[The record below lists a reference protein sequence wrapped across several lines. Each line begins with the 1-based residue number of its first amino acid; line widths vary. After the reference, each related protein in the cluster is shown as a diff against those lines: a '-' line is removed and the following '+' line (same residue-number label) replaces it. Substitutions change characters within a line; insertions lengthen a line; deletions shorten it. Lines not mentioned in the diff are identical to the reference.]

1 MNKIQASL
9 GSNTPLKMTE
19 QKEIQKKK
27 ANQTFVVVVL
37 FCL

>member
-9 GSNTPLKMTE
+9 GSHTPLKMTE
-19 QKEIQKKK
+19 QKKNTEKKTK
-27 ANQTFVVVVL
+27 SNADACL